1 MQVKNNVLQNLNSM
15 TKFFTSSIGQKF
27 FMSITGLFLMLFL
40 MVHLTINSLLLFG
53 DGTLFNEAAN
63 FMGSNILMEVIE
75 PILALGFILHIIYA
89 SYITLKNQMARPQK
103 YKVANKTKAS
113 WASKNMYIL
122 GGLVFIFL
130 VIHLANFFWKIK
142 FGTVATITYDGGQTE
157 LHNVYALVA
166 GLFKG
171 WWWYDVIYIVGAI
184 FLFLHLTHGFWSA
197 FQTIGWDNDKWICR
211 LKVIGYIYAVIIAGG
226 FALIPIYFL
235 IKYVV

>member
-1 MQVKNNVLQNLNSM
+1 MS
-15 TKFFTSSIGQKF
+15 KFFTSSIGQKF

-40 MVHLTINSLLLFG
+40 CVHLTVNSLLLFG
-53 DGTLFNEAAN
+53 DGELFNVAAN
-63 FMGSNILMEVIE
+63 WMSSNPLMKVIE
-75 PILALGFILHIIYA
+75 PVLALGFILHIIYA
-89 SYITLKNQMARPQK
+89 SYITLKNQKARPK
-103 YKVANKTKAS
+103 GYKVANKTKAT

-122 GGLVFIFL
+122 GGLIFVFL

-142 FGTVATITYDGGQTE
+142 FGTVATIEVEGREFHD
-157 LHNVYALVA
+157 VYSMVA

-171 WWWYDVIYIVGAI
+171 WWWYDVLYIVGAV

-211 LKVIGYIYAVIIAGG
+211 LKTIGYIYAVIIGGG
-226 FALIPIYFL
+226 FAFIPLYFL